1 VRVRILGLLAS
12 VVLSGDLTA
21 QRDLPLSHVLPAPAT
36 TQLLKSL
43 EAATALSR
51 HVWRDMSPLSNGL
64 VNAYVEISR
73 GDRRKWEFDM
83 RANVRAI
90 DRVIPED
97 IGGYPVN
104 YGFVPQTVSYDGD
117 PFDALVLGPALP
129 GGEVVRG
136 AIVGLMYM
144 EDEKGIDSKV
154 VLSPLGR
161 DGRALYALTAED
173 RDRIGE
179 YFRKYKLGEP
189 GKFSRVPGWGS
200 IEQGRAHVA
209 TTHAFFRECRT
220 HRPETHCQ
228 IAPRQ

>member
-1 VRVRILGLLAS
+1 M
-12 VVLSGDLTA
+12 
-21 QRDLPLSHVLPAPAT
+21 LPAPAT

-43 EAATALSR
+43 EAATAHSR
-51 HVWRDMSPLSNGL
+51 HVWRDMSPFSDGL

-73 GDRRKWEFDM
+73 GDRNKWEFDM
-83 RANVRAI
+83 RANRRAI
-90 DRVIPED
+90 DLVIPED
-97 IGGYPVN
+97 VGGYPVN

-117 PFDALVLGPALP
+117 PFDALVLGPALT

-161 DGRALYALTAED
+161 DGRALFALTAED
-173 RDRIGE
+173 RDRIGD

-200 IEQGRAHVA
+200 IEQGRAHVT
-209 TTHAFFRECRT
+209 TTHAFFQECRG
-220 HRPETHCQ
+220 HPPETPCPIQ
-228 IAPRQ
+228 RR